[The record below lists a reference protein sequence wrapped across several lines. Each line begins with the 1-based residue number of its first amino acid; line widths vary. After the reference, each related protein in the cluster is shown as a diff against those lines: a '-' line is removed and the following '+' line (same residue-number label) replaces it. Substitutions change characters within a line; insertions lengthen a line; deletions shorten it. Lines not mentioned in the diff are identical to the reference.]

1 MQMTDWQKNAD
12 LNEANTT
19 AKADILSQMI
29 LEMEIKSLELNSK
42 LENIINKMTKDLPKV
57 AKEISVQKE
66 EIGNFKSVIES
77 ARGVVNSQNIKATSL
92 QSLSVL
98 DRALDRIKTTQLF
111 LKDADN
117 WNTVSAEMES
127 LFAAQDY
134 EKASVR
140 LVEAE
145 KSFQTLVSNPN
156 GKNITERKD
165 LLRSLRSTLLGL
177 LRGEVSAFIH
187 DKNVSNVF
195 LSFQISFFKI
205 TC

>member
-1 MQMTDWQKNAD
+1 M
-12 LNEANTT
+12 
-19 AKADILSQMI
+19 
-29 LEMEIKSLELNSK
+29 ELNSK

-57 AKEISVQKE
+57 AKEVSVQKE

-117 WNTVSAEMES
+117 WNTVAAEMES
-127 LFAAQDY
+127 LFAAQDF
-134 EKASVR
+134 EKASIR

-145 KSFQTLVSNPN
+145 KSFQALLANPN
-156 GKNITERKD
+156 GKILTERKE
-165 LLRSLRSTLLGL
+165 LLQSLRFRLLGL
-177 LRGEVSAFIH
+177 LRAEV
-187 DKNVSNVF
+187 
-195 LSFQISFFKI
+195 ISYI
-205 TC
+205 MELA